1 MRVATAFGIGAF
13 GICMLASGAACADW
27 RVEAGIAYATGI
39 NDVADH
45 YEKNLRRAGFD
56 VDVDVRVPVGFGAKA
71 TYLWASDLRA
81 DIGLGPMF
89 FISGDVKHFEIPI
102 SGTLGYSFLPG
113 NTFSP
118 YVRAGVVYHY
128 VDGDQ
133 YSSTSPGLLAAV
145 GVELTHITF
154 EVATDR
160 SEVEFDA
167 LACSA
172 PNACRLTKEKL
183 HTYDIIASVF
193 YRF

>member
-1 MRVATAFGIGAF
+1 MKAAPVLAIGLFASS
-13 GICMLASGAACADW
+13 LAHAAGDW
-27 RVEAGIAYATGI
+27 RFEAGIAYVTGI
-39 NDVADH
+39 SDVADH
-45 YEKNLRRAGFD
+45 YEDNLERAGFD

-71 TYLWASDLRA
+71 TYLWASDIRA

-89 FISGDVKHFEIPI
+89 FISGDVNHFELPV
-102 SGTLGYSFLPG
+102 SATLGYSFMPSASI
-113 NTFSP
+113 SP
-118 YVRAGVVYHY
+118 FVRAGVVYHY

-145 GVELTHITF
+145 GVEFTRITL

-167 LACSA
+167 LTCTA
-172 PNACRLTKEKL
+172 PSVCQLSKRELN
-183 HTYDIIASVF
+183 TYDLMISVF